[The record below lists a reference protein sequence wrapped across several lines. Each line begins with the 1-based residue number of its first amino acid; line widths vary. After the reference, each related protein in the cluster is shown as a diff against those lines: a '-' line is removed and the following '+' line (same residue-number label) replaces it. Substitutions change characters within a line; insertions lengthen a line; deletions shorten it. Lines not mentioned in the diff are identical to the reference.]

1 MLFWTFVA
9 VLIVGIICEV
19 LYDNVVSVDDWV
31 YNVGFSL
38 IVISTIAITI
48 YLGVLSCSYFGIDG
62 QIAENTDRH
71 ESLTYQYENDLY
83 DNDNDLGKKEL
94 MNEIRDWNEDL
105 AWYRENQ
112 DDFWIGIF
120 ISNIFDQLD
129 FIEYSSFHT

>member
-19 LYDNVVSVDDWV
+19 LYVNAVSVDDWV

-48 YLGVLSCSYFGIDG
+48 CLGVLSGSYFGIDG
-62 QIAENTDRH
+62 QIAENMARY

-105 AWYRENQ
+105 AWHRENQ

-120 ISNIFDQLD
+120 IPNIFDQFD
-129 FIEYSSFHT
+129 FIEYK